1 MTDQPKKK
9 LISLP
14 SDWDDDDEF
23 GAESIADAIERVL
36 GPEALEKVRT
46 AVGGSR
52 VHFPCASKLQ
62 PDNWFS
68 KTVGFEEAFRF
79 CDEVFTADYGATH
92 VYIPLGPLS
101 SQEQTRQRI
110 AELLD
115 EGLSAN
121 EIAKDLKCH
130 VRTVWRVKK
139 RVGGSSA
146 ALRRAGD
153 TLKRNAAA
161 RRGDKAHAI
170 VRQLLSEGH
179 SAADLR
185 DVLAVPGNVILS
197 IKAELIRE
205 GKL

>member
-1 MTDQPKKK
+1 MTAQPKKK

-14 SDWDDDDEF
+14 SDWDDDEF

-36 GPEALEKVRT
+36 GPEALEKVRA
-46 AVGGSR
+46 AVGGAR
-52 VHFPCASKLQ
+52 VHFPAAKKLR
-62 PDNWFS
+62 PDNWFAL
-68 KTVGFEEAFRF
+68 TVGFDEAYRF
-79 CDEVFTADYGATH
+79 CDEVLSAEYGATH
-92 VYIPLGPLS
+92 VYIPLGRMS

-121 EIAKDLKCH
+121 EVARALKCH

-139 RVGGSSA
+139 RSSA
-146 ALRRAGD
+146 GPQGG
-153 TLKRNAAA
+153 NAAK
-161 RRGDKAHAI
+161 RRDAIVQGDKAHAI

-185 DVLAVPGNVILS
+185 DILAVPGSVILS
-197 IKAELIRE
+197 IKTELIRE

>member
-1 MTDQPKKK
+1 MIGQPKKK

-23 GAESIADAIERVL
+23 GAESIADAIVRVL
-36 GPEALEKVRT
+36 GPEALEKVRA

-52 VHFPCASKLQ
+52 VHFPTASKLQ
-62 PDNWFS
+62 PDNWFAL
-68 KTVGFEEAFRF
+68 TVGFDAAYRF
-79 CDEVFTADYGATH
+79 CDEVLSAEYGASH

-110 AELLD
+110 TELLD
-115 EGLSAN
+115 QGISAN

-139 RVGGSSA
+139 RAHAG
-146 ALRRAGD
+146 RRSGNPTKRKD
-153 TLKRNAAA
+153 TA
-161 RRGDKAHAI
+161 RQGDKAHAI

-185 DVLAVPGNVILS
+185 DILAVSGSVILS
-197 IKAELIRE
+197 IKTELIRE